1 MKKILSIALT
11 FSFMLLMSACSSNT
25 IESDKMTIN
34 RAELTEEEQNI
45 LDLVNVDK
53 NPYLWD
59 FTLDDTVKSMT
70 TITYELVDG
79 DWNEVAYSSEQFEDL
94 DGRIAL
100 VFDNVADGVTTGVE
114 SESKGG
120 SQSYAPEHDINFE
133 GMASTTSTLSNPY
146 DIVYDE
152 EIPLVIQIHT
162 TSDSIKSTN
171 PEYGFFEDLDNY
183 KNYEKVY
190 AITVT
195 FSQQTMAELDELQL
209 KD

>member
-25 IESDKMTIN
+25 MENAKMTIN

-45 LDLVNVDK
+45 LDLVNSDK
-53 NPYLWD
+53 KPYLWD
-59 FTLDDTVKSMT
+59 FTIDDTVKSMT
-70 TITYELVDG
+70 MITYELVDG
-79 DWNEVAYSSEQFEDL
+79 NWKEVAYSGEQFEDL
-94 DGRIAL
+94 EGRIAL
-100 VFDNVADGVTTGVE
+100 VFDNIADGVTTGVE
-114 SESKGG
+114 SESKSG
-120 SQSYAPEHDINFE
+120 SQSYAPDHDINFE

-146 DIVYDE
+146 DIVYE
-152 EIPLVIQIHT
+152 EEVPLVIQIHT
-162 TSDSIKSTN
+162 TSDEIRSAN

-195 FSQQTMAELDELQL
+195 FSQKTVAALEQ
-209 KD
+209 